1 MGVEPWVAIVIVRVE
16 RLGGSECRLR
26 HDLDVIVPIRIAM
39 KDMNNTDADE
49 ITRSLFSYFTVR
61 CSLGE
66 FLFAT
71 DHVVA
76 ARFYSAG

>member
-1 MGVEPWVAIVIVRVE
+1 M
-16 RLGGSECRLR
+16 
-26 HDLDVIVPIRIAM
+26 HDVIVPIRIAM
-39 KDMNNTDADE
+39 KDMNNTNADE

-71 DHVVA
+71 DHVVTG